1 MRPGS
6 KSSRGARICGG
17 HGSVQIQTLN
27 LKEDV
32 FAVGYVVRDGLVQ
45 TDFQFSDADNSLL
58 FREDFADKGSM
69 CSGIPSR
76 TNCYYR
82 GCNVKIMSKL
92 LGHADVTV
100 TYNIYIH
107 LFGDALE
114 EMRSV
119 IG

>member
-1 MRPGS
+1 
-6 KSSRGARICGG
+6 
-17 HGSVQIQTLN
+17 
-27 LKEDV
+27 
-32 FAVGYVVRDGLVQ
+32 
-45 TDFQFSDADNSLL
+45 
-58 FREDFADKGSM
+58 
-69 CSGIPSR
+69 
-76 TNCYYR
+76 
-82 GCNVKIMSKL
+82 MSKL